1 MFRETH
7 LERMGD
13 VFLGMPQRVLEIH
26 RPRGELGANTSQAT
40 RCSACEDRTRH
51 NYRETH
57 DVEWVGEDTVSLEG
71 TLVAKHTVTLLGDGS
86 RKGSWTNLNRR
97 DQIQRSE
104 ALREERGVW
113 ACKGH
118 ARQERACIRSGYGQQ
133 RQGRH
138 WVLFPLRMGITL
150 RTPAVTFSF
159 EDRSHLKT
167 VPGQATRRV
176 ITMASRA
183 PPFLSYCFDRFS
195 V

>member
-86 RKGSWTNLNRR
+86 RKGVGQTSTVVTRFSDLKLSGKSVVFGPVKVTLDKSVPAFGVVTASKGKADIGCCFPCAWES
-97 DQIQRSE
+97 RSE
-104 ALREERGVW
+104 
-113 ACKGH
+113 
-118 ARQERACIRSGYGQQ
+118 
-133 RQGRH
+133 
-138 WVLFPLRMGITL
+138 P
-150 RTPAVTFSF
+150 PAVTFSF